1 MLNQYENEANIGA
14 HERTT
19 GPEIWRQTE
28 GKITHFVASLGTCGT
43 ITGNGRYLKR
53 QNPEIKIIGVHPEEG
68 HDIPGVRSLKQLNQT
83 KLFLPDEYDEVVE
96 VNGEEAYQMCLR
108 LNREE
113 SLIAGPSSALALLG
127 AQKVIQDDPNAVVV
141 IMFGDNVFK
150 YASSIERHFPEFRS
164 VADHSAAKEA
174 PAPSPKETFFDNLVA
189 HSRNPNNT
197 LELEELKKRL
207 DAGDKPLLLD
217 VRDAEAHTQQHVSG
231 AVNIPVGEL
240 AQRQNELPDN
250 LNAPIVTICFRG
262 NMSISGMLL
271 LQSLGYNN
279 VQSLKGGTIGWAE
292 LGFPTN

>member
-19 GPEIWRQTE
+19 GPEIWRQTK
-28 GKITHFVASLGTCGT
+28 GKITHFVTSLGTCGT
-43 ITGNGRYLKR
+43 ITGTGRYLKS
-53 QNPEIKIIGVHPEEG
+53 QNPGIKIIGVHPQEG

-83 KLFLPDEYDEVVE
+83 KLFLPGEYDEVVE
-96 VNGEEAYQMCLR
+96 ANGEEAYKMCLR

-127 AQKVIQDDPNAVVV
+127 AQKVIKDDPSAVVV
-141 IMFGDNVFK
+141 IMFPDNVFK
-150 YASSIERHFPEFRS
+150 YASSIERHFPEFRA
-164 VADHSAAKEA
+164 VPDNSASNEA
-174 PAPSPKETFFDNLVA
+174 PPPSPKETFFDNLVA
-189 HSRNPNNT
+189 NSRNPNNT
-197 LELEELKKRL
+197 LELEDLKKQL

-217 VRDAEAHTQQHVSG
+217 VRDAESHTEQHVSG

-240 AQRQNELPDN
+240 GQRQSELPDN

>member
-43 ITGNGRYLKR
+43 ITGNGRYLKK

-83 KLFLPDEYDEVVE
+83 KLFLPGEYDEVVE

-164 VADHSAAKEA
+164 TADQSAATEA

-217 VRDAEAHTQQHVSG
+217 VRDAESHTQQHVSG